1 MSKSLAAAGL
11 FGAVTAS
18 SAVFAQGMSFD
29 VVDSDRDGFVS
40 FDEVTAVMPDVTEDA
55 FKAADA
61 NQDNLLD
68 PAEFSAV
75 QP

>member
-1 MSKSLAAAGL
+1 MSKSLAAAVL

-18 SAVFAQGMSFD
+18 TAVFAQGVSFD

-40 FDEVTAVMPDVTEDA
+40 FEELNALMPDVSEDA

-68 PAEFSAV
+68 QAEFKAV